1 MHIPITGL
9 LRSIPASE
17 YTINCKR
24 NFGNSAPA
32 CHTNYLIELNLV
44 PRDLERVGENPGN
57 EVGLNFAVL
66 HSHKSF
72 HSLVYSPEETIFD
85 LRSIRAWL
93 NND

>member
-17 YTINCKR
+17 YTVNCKR
-24 NFGNSAPA
+24 NFGNSAPR
-32 CHTNYLIELNLV
+32 HTNYLIELNLV
-44 PRDLERVGENPGN
+44 PRDLERVGENAGN
-57 EVGLNFAVL
+57 EVAVL
-66 HSHKSF
+66 HSQKSF

-93 NND
+93 NNE

>member
-1 MHIPITGL
+1 M
-9 LRSIPASE
+9 
-17 YTINCKR
+17 
-24 NFGNSAPA
+24 
-32 CHTNYLIELNLV
+32 ELNLV